1 MGSQADAPRQ
11 LTVLVTGFGHGQPF
25 REQYPVNPSW
35 EIARDLPSFLPAQR
49 AKDPLSRHA
58 DVVIP
63 PVRILVHPEAVRV
76 SYEVVRR
83 LVPGLWETYR
93 GHPQHVDFVV
103 HVGMAGERPCYRIE
117 RRAHR
122 GGYRARDVDDL
133 LPVEETTGDRGP
145 GWEWYGVPD
154 VLETELDMPDVLA
167 RWQSYSPPEL
177 DLELSDN
184 AGRYLCEFIYFSSL
198 AVLWKAQRPRNVVFL
213 HVPAT
218 ATDVAVGRGRELLL
232 NLIRAIVESAEV
244 RDERAR
250 RRAKLAG
257 EGGGQGV

>member
-1 MGSQADAPRQ
+1 
-11 LTVLVTGFGHGQPF
+11 
-25 REQYPVNPSW
+25 VNPSW

-122 GGYRARDVDDL
+122 GGYLTRDVDDL
-133 LPVEETTGDRGP
+133 LPFEETTGDRGP
-145 GWEWYGVPD
+145 AWEWYGVPD

-167 RWQSYSPPEL
+167 RWQSYSPVSPSQPPPPLFPDWRKRRTPE
-177 DLELSDN
+177 
-184 AGRYLCEFIYFSSL
+184 
-198 AVLWKAQRPRNVVFL
+198 
-213 HVPAT
+213 
-218 ATDVAVGRGRELLL
+218 
-232 NLIRAIVESAEV
+232 
-244 RDERAR
+244 
-250 RRAKLAG
+250 
-257 EGGGQGV
+257 